1 MLSSP
6 PEFTEVLP
14 EAAAAHLDARSI
26 HLWRIPYALSAGRAP
41 LLDLL
46 SAYLGV
52 SSSGIVLDEEQRGK
66 PRLASPAAGRIGD
79 RRLEFNWSHSGD
91 YALVALAL
99 DCALG
104 VDIERLDKNLR
115 ALDIAR
121 RFFDPAE
128 ANTLALLDPSMR
140 DEAFIALWC
149 AKEAVLKAA
158 GEGLSFGL
166 SRLSFRKDP
175 HGWML
180 DRTDPA
186 LGAAGDWR
194 LESFDPMAGYR
205 GALAWQGDARRIV
218 ALDRKS
224 TRLNSS

>member
-1 MLSSP
+1 MLSSR
-6 PEFTEVLP
+6 PEFTEVSP
-14 EAAAAHLDARSI
+14 HAAAARLDARSI
-26 HLWRIPYALSAGRAP
+26 HLWRIPYAMSAGRAP
-41 LLDLL
+41 LLALL

-52 SSSGIVLDEEQRGK
+52 PPSGIVLDQEQRGK
-66 PRLASPAAGRIGD
+66 PRLAPSVASRIGD

-91 YALVALAL
+91 HALVALAL

-104 VDIERLDKNLR
+104 VDIERVGKNLR
-115 ALDIAR
+115 ALEIAQ

-128 ANTLALLDPSMR
+128 ADTLARLDPSAR
-140 DEAFIALWC
+140 DESFIALWC

-166 SRLSFRKDP
+166 SRLSFRKEP
-175 HGWML
+175 RGWTL

-186 LGAAGDWR
+186 LGAIDAWR
-194 LESFDPMAGYR
+194 LEGFDPLPGYR

-218 ALDRKS
+218 ALRPPA
-224 TRLNSS
+224 